1 MKKQEQNFAEIMS
14 AEEAIAI
21 RKDTEQSIVNGLTE
35 EGAGVY
41 CSFLPETLED
51 KAKMF
56 NAMNGGDNTVKEAN
70 NKELHVLDVIVQPVQ
85 VQNEDGTQNTCPRVS
100 LICEDG
106 VYSATS
112 WGVYNCIKK
121 LNALFGGLHFE
132 TPVKLIPYEVK
143 TKNGFTINLKMV

>member
-56 NAMNGGDNTVKEAN
+56 NAMNGGDNTVKEAI
-70 NKELHVLDVIVQPVQ
+70 NKDTPYKHGINQTYKSKGHKAHPYSSEYVL
-85 VQNEDGTQNTCPRVS
+85 
-100 LICEDG
+100 
-106 VYSATS
+106 
-112 WGVYNCIKK
+112 
-121 LNALFGGLHFE
+121 
-132 TPVKLIPYEVK
+132 
-143 TKNGFTINLKMV
+143 